1 MRQKDE
7 TSDVFT
13 YYDLNCESICA
24 FSTKR
29 GLQSNDADP
38 YSAFNINPFCGDD
51 PEHINNC
58 MDLFCNYLNISSDNV
73 YLPHQIHGDEILKI
87 DESFSEISS
96 DEKAE
101 RLNGVDA
108 LITKLK
114 NICICISTADCVPIL
129 IYDTENN
136 VIAAIH
142 AGWRG
147 TVKRIVEKTISK
159 MRDEY
164 NTNPEDC
171 ISLIGP
177 SISKDRFEVGDEVYE
192 VFRNENFNMKE
203 IASLYPVANN
213 PGKQKWHIDL
223 WAANRLQLIGA
234 GIKDSNIGIVGICTY
249 DNVDTYFSA
258 RKLGICSGRI
268 ITGIMMT
275 K

>member
-1 MRQKDE
+1 MTQKVE

-13 YYDLNCESICA
+13 NYNLNCESICA

-29 GLQSNDADP
+29 GLQSNDADS
-38 YSAFNINPFCGDD
+38 YSAFNINPFCGDV

-87 DESFSEISS
+87 DESFSEISA

-108 LITKLK
+108 LISNIK
-114 NICICISTADCVPIL
+114 NICICVSTADCVPIL
-129 IYDTENN
+129 IYDKEND

-177 SISKDRFEVGDEVYE
+177 SISKERFEVGDEVYDM
-192 VFRNENFNMKE
+192 FKNEKFNMKD
-203 IASLYPVANN
+203 IASLFPIANN
-213 PGKQKWHIDL
+213 LGKHKWHIDL
-223 WAANRLQLIGA
+223 WAANKLQLIGT
-234 GIKDSNIGIVGICTY
+234 GIKESNIEIAGICTY
-249 DNVDTYFSA
+249 DNADTYFSA
-258 RKLGICSGRI
+258 RKLGVSSGRI
-268 ITGIMMT
+268 ITGIMIT